1 MNVLKQAK
9 GWMYRTL
16 AVLGLVVVASV
27 AGVIILT
34 VVGQPVPDILVALG
48 VVAAGGLIRLSIS
61 PLNQQVY
68 Q

>member
-27 AGVIILT
+27 AGVLILT
-34 VVGQPVPDILVALG
+34 IVGQPVPDILVALG
-48 VVAAGGLIRLSIS
+48 AVAAGGLIRLSIS
-61 PLNQQVY
+61 PLNQ
-68 Q
+68 

>member
-1 MNVLKQAK
+1 MNSFKQTK

-34 VVGQPVPDILVALG
+34 IVGQPVPDLLFALG
-48 VVAAGGLIRLSIS
+48 AVAAGGLVRLSIS
-61 PLNQQVY
+61 PLNHKG
-68 Q
+68 

>member
-48 VVAAGGLIRLSIS
+48 AVAAGGLIRLSIS
-61 PLNQQVY
+61 PLNQYAY